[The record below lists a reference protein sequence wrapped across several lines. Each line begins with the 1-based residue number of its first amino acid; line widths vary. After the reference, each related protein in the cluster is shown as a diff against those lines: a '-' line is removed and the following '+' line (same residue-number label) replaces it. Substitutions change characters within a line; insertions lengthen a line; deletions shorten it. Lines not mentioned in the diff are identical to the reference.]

1 MSSSSVP
8 SPLAEPRWLERRR
21 ITRAGRRDRIRFRA
35 LPFHEHTPWT
45 RSLHARYLGLALD
58 ARQVVLDRRMALEQE
73 RQSQQLTVRLHRAT
87 SPTERPAEPSGS
99 LDRHLWAL
107 QARRDQAEAERF
119 RAAQHRLTQ
128 IEVELNHLGERLA
141 YVTSLHEQAYLL
153 RIHVYNAARTTA
165 RTAAA
170 GSQAA
175 PALVLPPDPE
185 TAQPHLFT
193 YAIAA

>member
-1 MSSSSVP
+1 MTGSGFAPYRSTSTLRGPDRCTRAISVSRWTPGRSCSTGGWRWSRSGRASSSPYDCIARRVRP
-8 SPLAEPRWLERRR
+8 SGRLNRADRSIATCGRSRRDAIRRR
-21 ITRAGRRDRIRFRA
+21 
-35 LPFHEHTPWT
+35 
-45 RSLHARYLGLALD
+45 
-58 ARQVVLDRRMALEQE
+58 
-73 RQSQQLTVRLHRAT
+73 
-87 SPTERPAEPSGS
+87 PSAFGPPSTGS
-99 LDRHLWAL
+99 
-107 QARRDQAEAERF
+107 
-119 RAAQHRLTQ
+119 TQ
-128 IEVELNHLGERLA
+128 IEVELNRLGERLA

-165 RTAAA
+165 RTATA